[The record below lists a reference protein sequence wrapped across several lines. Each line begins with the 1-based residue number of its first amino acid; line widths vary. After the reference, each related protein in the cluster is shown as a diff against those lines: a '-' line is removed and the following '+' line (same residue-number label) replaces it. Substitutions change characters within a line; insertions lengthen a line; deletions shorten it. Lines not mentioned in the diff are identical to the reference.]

1 MRKNKIL
8 LFLFILSLGIIV
20 TYPAFVPSHALDSYC
35 TIDHGYN
42 NTALWFLQNGRIF
55 SALFLW
61 IRGVVNLP
69 YDSIGFVSLFLSSI
83 FIALSIICI
92 YNSIKNKK
100 NTLNKFILLISLFLI
115 FYTPLFVEVL
125 LLDEV
130 CIISLGILFIS
141 LASIRIYNGGIK
153 NYLLALLFTFLGV
166 SCYQGIACY
175 LIPLLLILFII
186 NNDKLNSLFKKIG
199 ISILIYGISF
209 ILNLIVIKIVSLF
222 TNETISKIGDLNL
235 IGNLFTI
242 TKDFIPNSLQH
253 LFGFANVK
261 IYYFFVIML
270 LAISIYFI
278 IKNDNKKRNIIFMI
292 VLLLS
297 IILMPFVP
305 NIFMNSSSNYT
316 AARMTLTLMMIPSS
330 LIIYIISL
338 FDINKFKYI
347 LLVLLIL
354 LFGFYFYCIK
364 QNTTIDLK
372 RYKQDMKYLQ
382 NITERIT
389 KYEKESGNK
398 VTTIYYAK
406 DKNVNYYYSFGNAN
420 GANIRLVAV
429 NWALECAWQGK
440 TNHKY
445 KFESMSLEKYKEY
458 FDGKDY
464 EEFDKEQLVFD
475 GDTLYLLLYYLTDIK
490 KGI

>member
-1 MRKNKIL
+1 
-8 LFLFILSLGIIV
+8 
-20 TYPAFVPSHALDSYC
+20 
-35 TIDHGYN
+35 
-42 NTALWFLQNGRIF
+42 
-55 SALFLW
+55 
-61 IRGVVNLP
+61 
-69 YDSIGFVSLFLSSI
+69 
-83 FIALSIICI
+83 
-92 YNSIKNKK
+92 
-100 NTLNKFILLISLFLI
+100 
-115 FYTPLFVEVL
+115 
-125 LLDEV
+125 
-130 CIISLGILFIS
+130 
-141 LASIRIYNGGIK
+141 
-153 NYLLALLFTFLGV
+153 
-166 SCYQGIACY
+166 
-175 LIPLLLILFII
+175 
-186 NNDKLNSLFKKIG
+186 
-199 ISILIYGISF
+199 
-209 ILNLIVIKIVSLF
+209 
-222 TNETISKIGDLNL
+222 
-235 IGNLFTI
+235 
-242 TKDFIPNSLQH
+242 
-253 LFGFANVK
+253 
-261 IYYFFVIML
+261 
-270 LAISIYFI
+270 
-278 IKNDNKKRNIIFMI
+278 
-292 VLLLS
+292 
-297 IILMPFVP
+297 MPFVP

-475 GDTLYLLLYYLTDIK
+475 GDTLYLLLY
-490 KGI
+490 